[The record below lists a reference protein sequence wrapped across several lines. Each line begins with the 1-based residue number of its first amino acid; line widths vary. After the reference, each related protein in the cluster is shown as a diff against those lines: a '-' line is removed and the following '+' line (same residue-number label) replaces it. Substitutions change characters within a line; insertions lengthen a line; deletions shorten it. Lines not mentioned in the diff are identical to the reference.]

1 MLTKSE
7 SRARRMKVEHWS
19 RVNVRGITPYSIDR
33 VLGHCTELVGWG
45 GYTVDVKAYD
55 VRCPD
60 GSTFRFARLK
70 DAKTFIT
77 YHSNGLAIPAALAAG
92 IPTKGGA

>member
-1 MLTKSE
+1 MTDLHE
-7 SRARRMKVEHWS
+7 GRVRRMKVDHWS
-19 RVNVRGITPYSIDR
+19 RVRARGISPYTIDR
-33 VLGHCTELVGWG
+33 AIGHCTQLVGFY
-45 GYTVDVKAYD
+45 GYTVDVRAYD

-92 IPTKGGA
+92 RAVG